1 MQRINMITEYFNQK
15 CHLTQ
20 AISNITYLSNR
31 NMCVI
36 IWVLISDTLKTLH
49 MILIIT
55 VGITE
60 TYV

>member
-1 MQRINMITEYFNQK
+1 MITEYFNQK

-36 IWVLISDTLKTLH
+36 IWAFLISDTLKTLH

-55 VGITE
+55 VGLTE